1 MLICNS
7 CCSDVNPIKHF
18 QNVKV
23 NAQNIHLIMIS
34 ESVSQNIID
43 YFDGEGTPVFIKN
56 TNTLFNEIGYNY
68 KTYKDYLNNG
78 IYLTTALKCVKK
90 EYVVSAQTIEAC
102 SFILEKE
109 IEPFI
114 NAKVILLMGDFAIKA
129 INYICKRKYKQ
140 KVLPNGSTYKIRN
153 DEYIYNG
160 IRFMPSYTQ
169 TGDSFGIEKSKLRMM
184 EEDIQRAMEILRMN
198 GG

>member
-129 INYICKRKYKQ
+129 INYICQDLRVCRDLIMVCAREIFYPGGGELITGKVPCDRKSA
-140 KVLPNGSTYKIRN
+140 L
-153 DEYIYNG
+153 
-160 IRFMPSYTQ
+160 
-169 TGDSFGIEKSKLRMM
+169 
-184 EEDIQRAMEILRMN
+184 
-198 GG
+198 